1 MTATPLLL
9 GHRGARYSPAIA
21 ENTFEAFDLCLAD
34 GCDGFEFDVRRSAD
48 GRLLLCHDADF
59 RGLQVALS
67 SVAELR
73 DRARVAG
80 ISGPV
85 LLEDVLVRYGQRAFL
100 DIELKVAGVEAE
112 VVALLRACAPQRG
125 FVISSLLPEVLQA
138 VRGLDEQL
146 PLGLLAETR
155 DTLSAWRE
163 LPVQYVVPGCELV
176 DAMLVEELHRA
187 RRKVVTWTV
196 NSPEE
201 VTRAR
206 RLGADGMI
214 SDDTRM
220 LAQCG
225 R

>member
-21 ENTFEAFDLCLAD
+21 ENTFEAFDCCLAD
-34 GCDGFEFDVRRSAD
+34 GCDGFEFDVRQSAD
-48 GRLLLCHDADF
+48 GQLLLCHDADF
-59 RGLQVALS
+59 GGLQVTAS
-67 SVAELR
+67 SLAVLR
-73 DRARVAG
+73 DCARAAG
-80 ISGPV
+80 VSGPV
-85 LLEDVLVRYGQRAFL
+85 LLEDVLTRHGQRAFL
-100 DIELKVAGVEAE
+100 DIELKVARIEAQ

-125 FVISSLLPEVLQA
+125 LVISSFLPEVLKA
-138 VRGLDEQL
+138 VRGLDDEL

-155 DTLSAWRE
+155 EALSAWRE
-163 LPVQYVVPGCELV
+163 LPVQYVLPRCELV

-187 RRKVVTWTV
+187 GRKVVTWTV

-201 VTRAR
+201 VSRVR
-206 RLGADGMI
+206 RLGIDGMI